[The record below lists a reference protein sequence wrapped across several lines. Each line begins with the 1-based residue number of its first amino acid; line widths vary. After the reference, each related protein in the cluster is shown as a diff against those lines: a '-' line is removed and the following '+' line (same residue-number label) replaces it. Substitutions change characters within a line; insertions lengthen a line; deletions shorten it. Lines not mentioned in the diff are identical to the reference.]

1 MFRGFYYQAHSEA
14 VHPVIREAAAVT
26 IAAVSLQA
34 LPAKVF
40 QEAEDISAEA
50 ELQAAGKAKNYFMQS
65 FESRTLCAGEIPPL
79 ALCRFRH
86 KTRLRLTSLH
96 GKVCNERI
104 KQSYR
109 LKASSFI

>member
-50 ELQAAGKAKNYFMQS
+50 ELQAAGKAKERFIDTMGKRN
-65 FESRTLCAGEIPPL
+65 RT
-79 ALCRFRH
+79 
-86 KTRLRLTSLH
+86 
-96 GKVCNERI
+96 
-104 KQSYR
+104 
-109 LKASSFI
+109 